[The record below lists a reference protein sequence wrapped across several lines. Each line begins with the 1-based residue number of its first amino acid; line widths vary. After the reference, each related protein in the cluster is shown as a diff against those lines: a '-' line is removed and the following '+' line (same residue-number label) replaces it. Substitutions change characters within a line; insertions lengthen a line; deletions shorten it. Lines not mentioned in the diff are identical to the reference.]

1 MESVGYE
8 VEEFEE
14 RDIMIPT
21 VKEFKGDIV
30 IPTYNGECKIYE
42 TCTSEMVNLWQKNP
56 FIAIYPW
63 VKPVQECP

>member
-14 RDIMIPT
+14 QDIMIPT

-30 IPTYNGECKIYE
+30 IPTYNGGCKNYE
-42 TCTSEMVNLWQKNP
+42 TCTSEIVNL
-56 FIAIYPW
+56 
-63 VKPVQECP
+63 